1 MRASNHITISISA
14 FLVTALA
21 SAAMSQAPQCVPR
34 SEFINHL
41 KQIYSEEPVATGVAD
56 NGTITELLQAR
67 SGDSWTILMTTPE
80 GLSCRVAAG
89 TNWEPVTRSERQ
101 GSFH

>member
-1 MRASNHITISISA
+1 MRAFIPVTISISA
-14 FLVTALA
+14 FLVSALA
-21 SAAMSQAPQCVPR
+21 MAALSQSPLCVPR

-41 KQIYSEEPVATGVAD
+41 KQTYSEEPVATGVAD

-67 SGDSWTILMTTPE
+67 SGDSWTIIMTKPE

-89 TNWEPVTRSERQ
+89 TNWEPVTRGQRQ
-101 GSFH
+101 RSYP